1 MDVSEK
7 KTVLDDSASIY
18 QRREEKS
25 ERAKWKDLK
34 GFKAKWEHFRAY
46 YLSKTLIWACVIA
59 FIGYAVYAVV
69 KPEKEQM
76 LYVTFLDATVLT
88 AELEELQAGY
98 EEYLALDEETQT
110 TTFDNTVMISSSS
123 DAASA
128 QKFTAHAYVGDI
140 DIIVGVESVVKSY
153 AGSYLRTLPEQL
165 PADLCEVFSGQLC
178 YAVPVD
184 EEGNPGEEAPY
195 GIYITDLV
203 EGNPYVKEPL
213 VLAVCGNSSRGENA
227 EKFVRYL
234 LERTTVTSE

>member
-59 FIGYAVYAVV
+59 FVVYAVYAML
-69 KPEKEQM
+69 KPEKEKM
-76 LYVTFLDATVLT
+76 LYVTFLDAAVLT
-88 AELEELQAGY
+88 EELERLEAGY
-98 EEYLALDEETQT
+98 GEYIGLDSETQT
-110 TTFDNTVMISSSS
+110 TTFDNTVMISSSG

-140 DIIVGVESVVKSY
+140 DVIVATESVVKSY
-153 AGSYLRTLPEQL
+153 AETYLLTLDKQL
-165 PADLCEVFSGQLC
+165 PADMYESLSERFC
-178 YAVPVD
+178 YATPID
-184 EEGNPGEEAPY
+184 EDGNPGEEAPY
-195 GIYITDLV
+195 GIYISDLI
-203 EGNPYVKEPL
+203 EESPYLKEPV
-213 VLAVCGNSSRGENA
+213 VLAICGNTSRAENA
-227 EKFVRYL
+227 VKFVRYL
-234 LERTTVTSE
+234 LGQAPETVE